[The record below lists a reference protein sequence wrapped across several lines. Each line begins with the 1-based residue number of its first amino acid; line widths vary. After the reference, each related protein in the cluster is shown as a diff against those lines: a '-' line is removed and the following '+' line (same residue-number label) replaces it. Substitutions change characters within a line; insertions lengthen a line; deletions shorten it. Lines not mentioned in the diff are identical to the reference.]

1 MNSDKYNVE
10 LANDR
15 ILRELPVCT
24 TKVNKMKTQTEKDR
38 AIKKVEIA
46 IDKMVDLQDAGF
58 GCDETARILEM
69 LNRLRG
75 NIETQ

>member
-1 MNSDKYNVE
+1 
-10 LANDR
+10 
-15 ILRELPVCT
+15 
-24 TKVNKMKTQTEKDR
+24 MKTQTEKDR